1 MLIYS
6 DLLEIEVNDTEASA
20 SVACCITEQLVAQF
34 CDQGSL
40 SYTRHFQ
47 SSCDGGAGVRVSPT
61 PAFLALFL
69 FLQSVFNLYFKRK
82 VRYHR
87 LKHPISSLIPGI
99 FLTHCLTFDIQTA

>member
-1 MLIYS
+1 MKFLKILLSVLNKNDIIRNLDLTWLLPVLIYS

-47 SSCDGGAGVRVSPT
+47 SSCDGGSRSKSQPHPCISWV
-61 PAFLALFL
+61 
-69 FLQSVFNLYFKRK
+69 VF
-82 VRYHR
+82 
-87 LKHPISSLIPGI
+87 ISAV
-99 FLTHCLTFDIQTA
+99 CV